1 MTRPIEADATQ
12 RQEGSVRHTIAFQ
25 ATGFQAG
32 PVDVQIEVPEG
43 EEGPTPDQI
52 PEAFIAFLG
61 GPSMQVSTFVSRQDA
76 ENLMGAFTE
85 AEPMRGNMPA
95 EAQGWEPEETVLPA
109 AMLYGVNIESL
120 VGAAVTP
127 PHVNPE
133 VGIVPHWTVQLQ
145 DADGSSAQVAVSDA
159 LCVTVIRTLSQIAA
173 GELDDGGDGAAELNG
188 SDEAA
193 PADDL

>member
-1 MTRPIEADATQ
+1 
-12 RQEGSVRHTIAFQ
+12 VRHTIAFQ

-43 EEGPTPDQI
+43 EEGPTPEQI
-52 PEAFIAFLG
+52 PAAVIVFLG
-61 GPSMQVSTFVSRQDA
+61 GPSMQASAFVSRQDA

-173 GELDDGGDGAAELNG
+173 GELEDGGDGVGELNG
-188 SDEAA
+188 FDEAA
-193 PADDL
+193 TEE